1 MAKRIMNKWRGYT
14 VADCD
19 CKYCLYYGGRKNREV
34 NCLAD
39 ECVCKAEL
47 QEAARRERKENGSK
61 NQQRDS
67 ELYRVNVLWTVL
79 QTVRFFFAGCWC
91 CYRAVPVS
99 YTHLYTMEISL

>member
-47 QEAARRERKENGSK
+47 QEALADILRWLTGKGGKRNRC
-61 NQQRDS
+61 DC
-67 ELYRVNVLWTVL
+67 RVHIHFEESSVDA
-79 QTVRFFFAGCWC
+79 QD
-91 CYRAVPVS
+91 
-99 YTHLYTMEISL
+99 HHE

>member
-47 QEAARRERKENGSK
+47 QEAACRERN
-61 NQQRDS
+61 
-67 ELYRVNVLWTVL
+67 
-79 QTVRFFFAGCWC
+79 
-91 CYRAVPVS
+91 
-99 YTHLYTMEISL
+99 

>member
-19 CKYCLYYGGRKNREV
+19 CKYCLYYGGGKNREV

-47 QEAARRERKENGSK
+47 QEAARRERNEKKGEIQNGTST
-61 NQQRDS
+61 
-67 ELYRVNVLWTVL
+67 L
-79 QTVRFFFAGCWC
+79 
-91 CYRAVPVS
+91 
-99 YTHLYTMEISL
+99 

>member
-1 MAKRIMNKWRGYT
+1 MEKRIINKWRGYT

-47 QEAARRERKENGSK
+47 QDCPSDSSFFLCWLLVLLLSCTLLSSPMSERKPFPGCAS
-61 NQQRDS
+61 
-67 ELYRVNVLWTVL
+67 L
-79 QTVRFFFAGCWC
+79 VRLLSPQWDLSPITG
-91 CYRAVPVS
+91 
-99 YTHLYTMEISL
+99 